1 MNMTLPTEAEARVAL
16 HGAEQ
21 ARQRVI
27 RQIGMPWWYW
37 WGLAACWIGL
47 GVLADMHAPWWLV
60 AGATVA
66 VGAGHSYVF
75 QRLVAGRS
83 RSDAV
88 KVRADVAGRH
98 AHLVVI
104 AFLLAL
110 VGATVALALALDA
123 DGAEHPSI
131 WASALVAILLLLSGP
146 RVMAWIRDRATER
159 AATAQ

>member
-37 WGLAACWIGL
+37 WGLAASWIGL
-47 GVLADMHAPWWLV
+47 GVLADMHASWWLV

-104 AFLLAL
+104 VFLLAL
-110 VGATVALALALDA
+110 VGVTVALALALDA

-131 WASALVAILLLLSGP
+131 WASAFVAILLLLSGP
-146 RVMAWIRDRATER
+146 HVMAWIRDRATER
-159 AATAQ
+159 AAAR